1 MLNNQIRKVFAW
13 ISPKSKKPFILLVGV
28 ISLFVLLL
36 LAYNLVF
43 FRKIYP
49 GVSVAGVFFSGLT
62 QQEATEKLSSNIK
75 TYDKMILSGQD
86 QSFEID
92 VSAIDFSYNFSDSAK
107 SAYTKY
113 RTGNI
118 ASDLLQ
124 RLKAPFNKTHL
135 ALKINLDE
143 KKLAE
148 HLLIISD
155 QVAQAPVYPNAT
167 FVEGEVVVE
176 KGTAGSKVDIEG
188 LRQKIIQNLS
198 QANYAP
204 IPIPVVSVDPT
215 LSEEEAKRFKERA
228 EKLVGKSLLL
238 NFEYQ
243 TFTLKENEMLNLLTP
258 NGNYNEEEISVFLNE
273 MSIKLNREPQNAVFV
288 FEKGRVKEFAPA
300 KDGLTVDQ
308 ESLKGA
314 TLNSLSVLGT
324 SDEKT
329 ATIDIPL
336 AKTSPKI
343 TTDQVNNLGIKEL
356 LGRGTS
362 RFSGSIASRIHNIGV
377 ASAKFNGALVPP
389 DEVFSFNNVLGDV
402 SVYTGYKQAYIIKDG
417 RTVLGDGGGVCQVS
431 TTFFRAA
438 LDAGL
443 PIVERRA
450 HSYRVYYY
458 EQDSLPGIDA
468 TVYAPTTDLKFMND
482 TPGHI
487 LIQTQVDPGRA
498 TLVFEIYGTSDG
510 RVATTTKPVVTD
522 IVPPPEDLYQDDPT
536 LPAGT
541 TKQIDWKA
549 WGARVWFDYEVERNG
564 EIIYYK
570 TFYSNFRPWQAVYL
584 RGTGPIN

>member
-1 MLNNQIRKVFAW
+1 
-13 ISPKSKKPFILLVGV
+13 
-28 ISLFVLLL
+28 
-36 LAYNLVF
+36 
-43 FRKIYP
+43 
-49 GVSVAGVFFSGLT
+49 
-62 QQEATEKLSSNIK
+62 
-75 TYDKMILSGQD
+75 MILFSQD

-92 VSAIDFSYNFSDSAK
+92 LSTIDFSYNFSDSVK

-113 RTGNI
+113 RTGNT
-118 ASDLLQ
+118 ASDLFQ
-124 RLKAPFNKTHL
+124 NLKAPFNKTHL
-135 ALKINLDE
+135 SLKVNLDE

-155 QVAQAPVYPNAT
+155 QVAQAPVYPNAM
-167 FVEGEVVVE
+167 FMEGEVVVE

-188 LRQKIIQNLS
+188 LRQQIIQNLS
-198 QANYAP
+198 QANFTP

-215 LSEEEAKRFKERA
+215 LSDEEAKRFKERA

-243 TFTLKENEMLNLLTP
+243 TFTLRENEILNLLAP
-258 NGNYNEEEISVFLNE
+258 NGNYNEEKFSAFLNE
-273 MSIKLNREPQNAVFV
+273 MSKKFNREPQNAVFV
-288 FEKGRVKEFAPA
+288 FEEGRVKEFAPA

-308 ESLKGA
+308 DSLKEA
-314 TLNSLSVLGT
+314 ALNSLSMLGT

-329 ATIDIPL
+329 AAIDIPL

-362 RFSGSIASRIHNIGV
+362 RFRGSITSRIHNIGV
-377 ASAKFNGALVPP
+377 ASAKFNGALIPP
-389 DEVFSFNNVLGDV
+389 GEIFSFNNVLGDV

-443 PIVERRA
+443 PIVERKA

-468 TVYAPTTDLKFMND
+468 TVYAPTTDLKFIND

-487 LIQTQVDPGRA
+487 LIQTQVDPARA

-510 RVATTTKPVVTD
+510 RVATTTNPVVTNV
-522 IVPPPEDLYQDDPT
+522 VPPPEDLYQDDPT

-541 TKQIDWKA
+541 IKQIDWKA
-549 WGARVWFDYEVERNG
+549 WGARVWFDYEVVRNG
-564 EIIYYK
+564 EIIYDK

-584 RGTGPIN
+584 RGTGPVN